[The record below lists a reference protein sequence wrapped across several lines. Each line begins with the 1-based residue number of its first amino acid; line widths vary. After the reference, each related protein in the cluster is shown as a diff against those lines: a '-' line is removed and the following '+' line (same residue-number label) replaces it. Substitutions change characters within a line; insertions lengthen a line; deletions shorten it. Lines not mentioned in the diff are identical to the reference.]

1 MQIEDFMIVFHCS
14 GHTAHVSCTF
24 SVVQKPIHWVN
35 AVRGRL
41 FDGLGTEGREGL
53 SFNLLH
59 AESMGALCGSAE
71 CFPLTF
77 RIVRKWIER
86 GQDGVYFAITGLNQ
100 ARVREE
106 NLKLEINRV

>member
-1 MQIEDFMIVFHCS
+1 MLRAMQISDFMIFFLCS

-35 AVRGRL
+35 AVHGRL

-77 RIVRKWIER
+77 RIVRK
-86 GQDGVYFAITGLNQ
+86 
-100 ARVREE
+100 
-106 NLKLEINRV
+106 

>member
-1 MQIEDFMIVFHCS
+1 MLRLTQISDFIMVFLCS
-14 GHTAHVSCTF
+14 GRTAHVICTF

-35 AVRGRL
+35 AVHGRL
-41 FDGLGTEGREGL
+41 FDGLGTEGRDGL

-77 RIVRKWIER
+77 RIVRK
-86 GQDGVYFAITGLNQ
+86 
-100 ARVREE
+100 
-106 NLKLEINRV
+106 